1 MKETYEPPVPYLFDG
16 RTFQQTQSQLPC
28 VEDCIIETD
37 GKKVS
42 QQTRKQYH
50 VLYWQSIQTVSPLA
64 RESYWVAQYS
74 SLLSAS
80 PLPHHCHLHYLPIPT
95 SPSLLPLKKKHRV
108 ILKPWPGK
116 PLGLAHASCFL
127 QQSRPHIC
135 SQAATVHLKINPD
148 FYKQTRGCHSAAMK
162 HIPSDHYY

>member
-1 MKETYEPPVPYLFDG
+1 MKEIISTPCSLSLWWPN
-16 RTFQQTQSQLPC
+16 FQQTQSQLPC
-28 VEDCIIETD
+28 VEDCIIKMD

-42 QQTRKQYH
+42 WQTRKQYH

-80 PLPHHCHLHYLPIPT
+80 LLPHHCHPPYLPIPS
-95 SPSLLPLKKKHRV
+95 SPSLLPLKKKHQV

-116 PLGLAHASCFL
+116 PLGLAYASCFL

-135 SQAATVHLKINPD
+135 SQAATVHLEINPD
-148 FYKQTRGCHSAAMK
+148 FYNQTRGCHLAAMK
-162 HIPSDHYY
+162 RIPSDHYY